1 MRVICKAVLQD
12 GVIKIE
18 DVERG
23 IIHTEA
29 KADVRV
35 KIKCAFAENLYKRW
49 CVAVVESACLRNTR
63 FHVLAREEFVLI
75 YLCFHTQCTRPCG
88 NL

>member
-1 MRVICKAVLQD
+1 MIN
-12 GVIKIE
+12 IE

-23 IIHTEA
+23 IVHTEA

-35 KIKCAFAENLYKRW
+35 TINRAFAENLYKRW

-75 YLCFHTQCTRPCG
+75 YLYFHTQ
-88 NL
+88 